1 MRLTLALASALSAGL
16 LAAPAAWA
24 CDPVRSECLPRIV
37 VFPAYTAEGLR
48 VGTVEAP
55 VRHVMRLA
63 RSRFT
68 GQPLPVLYN
77 NPGSRP
83 GAVDPELVLVPLPR
97 VAPFKTQ
104 AVYPRGY

>member
-1 MRLTLALASALSAGL
+1 MRLTFALAPVLTAGL
-16 LAAPAAWA
+16 LAAPAARA
-24 CDPVRSECLPRIV
+24 CEPVRAECLPRVV
-37 VFPAYTAEGLR
+37 VFPAYTAEGRR

-55 VRHVMRLA
+55 VRRIMPLE

-68 GQPLPVLYN
+68 GQPLPVVYN
-77 NPGSRP
+77 NPGSLP
-83 GAVDPELVLVPLPR
+83 GSVDPELVLVPLPR